1 EEIASSSTMSEDDR
15 LHEEEDDE
23 VYPRLHS
30 QKRSGMASDLS
41 VRYSAGASREKTL
54 ARYSSALRNMAPM
67 SSGTKAIGSAKVDQA
82 GILSFVTY
90 HWVFEYLWKAFRGR
104 LSSDE
109 DWQCSIYDASDVN
122 MARMQVLWDVE
133 RSNARAAKRP
143 ASLIRA
149 VAAFVKTRIYTACA
163 VFLFCLTF
171 GFIGPTCFVRGLV
184 GFAEKPDEYP
194 DYTHA
199 FLLVFGLLFVEVA
212 RVLSYGA
219 TWAIS
224 YRTGIRL
231 RGALLGLLYKH
242 ALGVKNLKKTPA
254 EIVNMFAN
262 DGQRIF
268 DAITFAPLVI
278 IGPLVLIGGI
288 AYLMVVIGAWA
299 LVGILVFFLFD
310 VIQYGLGKTMVRC
323 RNEAIKKTEKRLSLM
338 GELIRCIRVIKMN
351 GWEKAF
357 LNRVQ
362 ELRQD
367 EARSLRKA
375 GYAQSMAIASGPVV
389 PVVAAI
395 LTFLGVVLSGN
406 DLLASDAFS
415 AITVFFVMLFGIRMI
430 PYGSR
435 YLAEAI
441 VALRRIQEIL
451 ESSQWEGPA
460 PTPADPNTAL
470 KIKNATFAW
479 TLQGSEKPSNE
490 ENAPADVTDHFLL
503 KEINLVVQKKE
514 LIGICG
520 PVGSGK
526 SALLTSIIGHMYPCE
541 GEVEVGGSVALV
553 PQVPWIQNAT
563 VQENILFGQPM
574 NSKKYYK
581 AISAAQLTKDLEAM
595 PANELTEI
603 GERGATLS
611 GGQKARVALA
621 RALFSTAEVL
631 LLDDVLAACD
641 AKVADRIFN
650 EAVLGVLR
658 GKTVL
663 MVTNDVNRLS
673 RCDRVLLLEGGR
685 IVVSGSHSDLLAQSP
700 MYSTYCHDA
709 AQQYTVEGDSVVVG
723 VSSNEGGEKP
733 RADRVASPTD
743 LEYEHLD
750 ETNPVVDTE
759 KVELVGVE
767 KGEKGE
773 KGKLVDDEEDF
784 GTASVARAVYMKY
797 VGAAGGILIW
807 SLLLF
812 AFLFN
817 VVASIFA
824 PYWLARWLKM
834 GHEEHVE
841 SVNGTDRMV
850 RSETSLASS
859 PHTSYYASV
868 YGISLV
874 LLFVSGLLKAMLF
887 VKVSLNAASK
897 LHNNML
903 NAIVAGTA
911 SFFDQTPS
919 GRLLNRFS
927 KDVDEIDV
935 KMPFTVEV
943 FLQNMLTCIGF
954 IIVIAWVLP
963 HFVLLSIPLFA
974 VFILFVLCFRA
985 GIRMMKRSENIS
997 RSPLFAHV
1005 TTSLEGIQVIHSH
1018 DQSIRFLDGMK
1029 RRLDSNSAAMFVF
1042 QSAMRWLA
1050 VWLDLLV
1057 VGITFIV
1064 ALLIV
1069 LLTGS
1074 ISPADAGMALAFAIQ
1089 MSGIFQFAVRTQ
1101 TELEAKMTSVERVV
1115 YYADNIVNEGS
1126 WDTREGTQIA
1136 PDWPPRGQI
1145 DFLNVNLRY
1154 QPTLPLALSDV
1165 SFTVNAGEKVAIIGR
1180 TGSGK
1185 SSLGNALFRLYPLA
1199 NGKIAIDGV
1208 DISTVGLHRLR
1219 RSLAVIPQ
1227 DPVLF
1232 AGTIRY
1238 NLDPMG
1244 QYADHQLWTALEKAH
1259 LNSMVSSMSKKLDA
1273 EVTAGGENLS
1283 VGERQLL
1290 CMARALLIKAKVVLL
1305 DEATASL
1312 DGATDRLIW
1321 QCITTQFESATV
1333 LVVAHRLNHVHHM
1346 NRIIMMDAG
1355 KVVEFD
1361 EPNIVLSNA
1370 SSPSASD
1377 EVDVEPAIGH
1387 GASPAPIREE
1397 ESVAEETEDSD
1408 AELVSEAKISSIS
1421 DEEEQRDDPEEK

>member
-1 EEIASSSTMSEDDR
+1 MKPEEDR
-15 LHEEEDDE
+15 LHEEEEDE

-30 QKRSGMASDLS
+30 QKRGMSEDLS
-41 VRYSAGASREKTL
+41 VRYSSGASREKTL
-54 ARYSSALRNMAPM
+54 ARYSSTLRSMVPM
-67 SSGTKAIGSAKVDQA
+67 SGGTKAQGSAKVDEA

-122 MARMQVLWDVE
+122 MARMQVLWDAE
-133 RSNARAAKRP
+133 RSAARTANRP
-143 ASLIRA
+143 PKLIKA
-149 VAAFVKTRIYTACA
+149 VAAFVKTRVYIACA
-163 VFLFCLTF
+163 VFLFCLIF

-184 GFAEKPDEYP
+184 GFAEEPGEHSN
-194 DYTHA
+194 YTYA
-199 FLLVFGLLFVEVA
+199 FFLVFGLLFVEVA

-242 ALGVKNLKKTPA
+242 ALGVKSQKKTPA

-268 DAITFAPLVI
+268 DAITFTPLVL
-278 IGPLVLIGGI
+278 IGPLVLVGGI
-288 AYLMVVIGAWA
+288 IYLMIVIGPWA

-323 RNEAIKKTEKRLSLM
+323 RNEAIKKTEERMSLM
-338 GELIRCIRVIKMN
+338 GELLRCIRAIKMN
-351 GWEKAF
+351 GWERAF
-357 LNRVQ
+357 LDRVQ
-362 ELRQD
+362 VLRHN
-367 EARSLRKA
+367 EKVSLRKA

-415 AITVFFVMLFGIRMI
+415 AVTVFFVMLFGIRMI

-435 YLAEAI
+435 YLAEAV
-441 VALRRIQEIL
+441 VALRRIQEVL

-460 PTPADPNTAL
+460 PTPSNPVTAI
-470 KIKNATFAW
+470 KMKNATFAW
-479 TLQGSEKPSNE
+479 TNQGAETPSNDE
-490 ENAPADVTDHFLL
+490 SAPADVSDHFLL
-503 KEINLVVQKKE
+503 KEVNLVVQKKE
-514 LIGICG
+514 LVGICG
-520 PVGSGK
+520 PVGAGK
-526 SALLTSIIGHMYPCE
+526 TALLTSIIGHMYPCE

-581 AISAAQLTKDLEAM
+581 AISASQLTKDLEAM

-631 LLDDVLAACD
+631 LLDDVLSACD

-650 EAVLGVLR
+650 DAVLGVLR

-673 RCDRVLLLEGGR
+673 RCDRVLLMEGGR
-685 IVVSGSHSDLLAQSP
+685 IVVSGTHSELLTLSDQ
-700 MYSTYCHDA
+700 YSTYCHDA
-709 AQQYTVEGDSVVVG
+709 SQRYTLEGDSVVVG
-723 VSSNEGGEKP
+723 VSKEVDKP
-733 RADRVASPTD
+733 RPDRVASPTD
-743 LEYEHLD
+743 LEFDHLD
-750 ETNPVVDTE
+750 ETNPIVDTE
-759 KVELVGVE
+759 KVELVGLD
-767 KGEKGE
+767 KGETA
-773 KGKLVDDEEDF
+773 KGKLVADEEDF
-784 GTASVARAVYMKY
+784 GSASVAFDVYMKY
-797 VGAAGGILIW
+797 VRAAGGVLIW

-824 PYWLARWLKM
+824 PFWLSQWLKH
-834 GHEEHVE
+834 GHDEHME
-841 SVNGTDRMV
+841 TVNG
-850 RSETSLASS
+850 SEMLVSSDSSLSDS
-859 PHTSYYASV
+859 PHTSYYASI

-887 VKVSLNAASK
+887 VKVSLNAASR

-903 NAIVAGTA
+903 NAIVAGSA
-911 SFFDQTPS
+911 SFFDSTPS

-954 IIVIAWVLP
+954 LLVIGWVLP

-985 GIRMMKRSENIS
+985 GIRLMKRSENIS

-1018 DQSIRFLDGMK
+1018 DQSIRFLDNMK

-1069 LLTGS
+1069 LLTGK
-1074 ISPADAGMALAFAIQ
+1074 ISPSDAGMALAFAIQ

-1101 TELEAKMTSVERVV
+1101 TELEAKMTSVERVA
-1115 YYADNIVNEGS
+1115 YYTDNVAKEGS
-1126 WDTREGTQIA
+1126 WDTRPGVQIPA
-1136 PDWPPRGQI
+1136 DWPARGQI

-1185 SSLGNALFRLYPLA
+1185 SSLGNALFRLYALA

-1238 NLDPMG
+1238 NLDPLG
-1244 QYADHQLWTALEKAH
+1244 QYADHQLWTALEKAN
-1259 LNSMVSSMSKKLDA
+1259 LRAMVSNMGKQLDA
-1273 EVTAGGENLS
+1273 EVTAGGDNLS

-1312 DGATDRLIW
+1312 DAATDRLIW
-1321 QCITTQFESATV
+1321 QCISTQFENATV
-1333 LVVAHRLNHVHHM
+1333 LVVAHRLNHVHLM
-1346 NRIIMMDAG
+1346 SRIIMMDAG

-1361 EPNIVLSNA
+1361 EPNVVLNSG
-1370 SSPSASD
+1370 SSPTGS
-1377 EVDVEPAIGH
+1377 EIKVEPAIGE
-1387 GASPAPIREE
+1387 GATPATKRDESP
-1397 ESVAEETEDSD
+1397 AEETEDSD

-1421 DEEEQRDDPEEK
+1421 DEDEEDDPEEK